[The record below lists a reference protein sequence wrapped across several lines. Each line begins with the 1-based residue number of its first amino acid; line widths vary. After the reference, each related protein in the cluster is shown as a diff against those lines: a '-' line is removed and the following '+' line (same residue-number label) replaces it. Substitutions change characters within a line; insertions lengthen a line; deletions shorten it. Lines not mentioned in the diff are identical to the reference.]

1 MERKKRLPG
10 KERQIAEIIR
20 EDYRV
25 RVLGTIIDIDEAN
38 SLALLDDG
46 TGRATILFADPD
58 QFEAVKEG
66 KLVRV
71 IGKVR
76 MEGEIEIEVEI
87 IQDMSKLNL
96 GLYEQVMYIEEKLSK
111 EV

>member
-1 MERKKRLPG
+1 MERKKRVPG
-10 KERQIAEIIR
+10 KERQIAEITG

-38 SLALLDDG
+38 SSALLDDG

-58 QFEAVKEG
+58 QFEAAKEG
-66 KLVRV
+66 KLVRI
-71 IGKVR
+71 IGKAR
-76 MEGEIEIEVEI
+76 REGEVEIEVEI
-87 IQDMSKLNL
+87 IQDMRKLDL
-96 GLYEQVMYIEEKLSK
+96 GLYEQVRYIEEKLSR